1 MGLMDSLE
9 FTGQKGREV
18 FSVTE
23 IVAGIRSA
31 LKKKFRDVWVEGEI
45 TNLLVASSGHCY
57 FTLRDQDA
65 QIRAV
70 CFRMQYRS
78 LEFEP
83 RNGIK
88 VRARAH
94 VSVYPE
100 RGDLQLIV
108 DTVEPAGTGSLQEA
122 FQRLKQKLQAEGLFD
137 QELKKKTPLLP
148 SRIGVVTSLKGAALQ
163 DILRVLKRRND
174 QLDILIAPV
183 LVQGRGAAEEIALAL
198 NRLNQCS
205 EIDCIIVGRGGGSL
219 EDLWAFNEEIVG
231 RAIFNSTIPVISA
244 VGHETDFTISDF
256 IADVRAAT
264 PSAAAELVSAARQD
278 LLQRN
283 DGLSVRLRQAMLLC
297 FQEKKGAL
305 QRIIS
310 SHAFVSASERLRRWQ
325 GTLNEAHFKLL
336 SMARVAIRGRTGNLE
351 SLDRELLIRMKFLGS
366 AGRLRLQALAGQLS
380 ACSPFGILNRGYA
393 IVSSLKGEVIRD
405 PKDTSPG
412 EIMDVRVAKGV
423 FQARKES

>member
-1 MGLMDSLE
+1 M
-9 FTGQKGREV
+9 

-23 IVAGIRSA
+23 IVTGIRSV
-31 LKKKFRDVWVEGEI
+31 LKNKFSDVWVEGEI
-45 TNLLVASSGHCY
+45 TNFLLASSGHCY

-70 CFRMQYRS
+70 CFRMKYRS

-108 DTVEPAGTGSLQEA
+108 DTIELAGKGSLQEA
-122 FQRLKQKLQAEGLFD
+122 FQKLKQKLQAEGLFD
-137 QELKKKTPLLP
+137 QKLKKKIPLLP

-183 LVQGRGAAEEIALAL
+183 HVQGRGAAEEIALAL
-198 NRLNQCS
+198 NRLNQRGGV
-205 EIDCIIVGRGGGSL
+205 DCLIVGRGGGSL

-231 RAIFNSTIPVISA
+231 RAIFSSTIPVISA
-244 VGHETDFTISDF
+244 VGHEIDFTIADF
-256 IADVRAAT
+256 VADVRAAT

-297 FQEKKGAL
+297 FQEKKGSL
-305 QRIIS
+305 QKIIS

-325 GTLNEAHFKLL
+325 GTLKEMHFKLM
-336 SMARVAIRGRTGNLE
+336 SMARVSIRGRTENLE
-351 SLDRELLIRMKFLGS
+351 SLDRELLIRTGFLGS
-366 AGRLRLQALAGQLS
+366 ERRLRLQALAGQLS

-405 PKDTSPG
+405 PEDTSPG
-412 EIMDVRVAKGV
+412 QIMNVKVAKGA
-423 FQARKES
+423 FQVRKES

>member
-1 MGLMDSLE
+1 M
-9 FTGQKGREV
+9 

-23 IVAGIRSA
+23 IVTGIRSA
-31 LKKKFRDVWVEGEI
+31 LKSKFSDVWVEGEI
-45 TNLLVASSGHCY
+45 TNFLLASSGHCY

-70 CFRMQYRS
+70 CFRMKYRS

-83 RNGIK
+83 RDGIK

-108 DTVEPAGTGSLQEA
+108 DTVEPAGKGSLQEA
-122 FQRLKQKLQAEGLFD
+122 FQKLKQKLQAEGLFD
-137 QELKKKTPLLP
+137 QELKKKIPLLP

-163 DILRVLKRRND
+163 DIIRVLKRRND

-183 LVQGRGAAEEIALAL
+183 HVQGRGAAEEIAIAL
-198 NRLNQCS
+198 NRLNQRS
-205 EIDCIIVGRGGGSL
+205 RVDCIIVGRGGGSI

-231 RAIFNSTIPVISA
+231 RAIFSSAIPIISA
-244 VGHETDFTISDF
+244 VGHEIDFTIADF
-256 IADVRAAT
+256 VADVRAAT

-297 FQEKKGAL
+297 FQKKRGSL
-305 QRIIS
+305 QRIIA

-325 GTLNEAHFKLL
+325 GTLNEVHFKLL
-336 SMARVAIRGRTGNLE
+336 SMARVAIRGRTENLE
-351 SLDRELLIRMKFLGS
+351 SLDRELLIRTEFLGS
-366 AGRLRLQALAGQLS
+366 ERRLRLQVLAGQLV

-405 PKDTSPG
+405 PEDTSPG
-412 EIMDVRVAKGV
+412 QIMDVRVAKGT
-423 FQARKES
+423 FQVRKES